1 MKRYQPFLFS
11 FLGSFSLLFAA
22 CGGSETPPK
31 TTADA
36 APTRAYGIEIFKQNC
51 ITCHGADGKMG
62 MNGAYD
68 LSVSKLTVAE
78 RVAVITNGRKA
89 MTPFKALLNAEE
101 IQAVAEYTTALK
113 Q

>member
-1 MKRYQPFLFS
+1 MKRYQLFLGS

-22 CGGSETPPK
+22 CGGETP
-31 TTADA
+31 TNITADA
-36 APTRAYGIEIFKQNC
+36 APTRAYGIDIFKQNC
-51 ITCHGADGKMG
+51 ISCHGADGKMG